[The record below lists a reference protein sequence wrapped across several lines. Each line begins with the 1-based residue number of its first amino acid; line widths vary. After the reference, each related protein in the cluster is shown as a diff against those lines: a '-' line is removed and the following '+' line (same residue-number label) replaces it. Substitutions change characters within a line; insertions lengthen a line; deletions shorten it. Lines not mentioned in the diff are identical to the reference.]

1 MSQASPNPTGA
12 RRFDVCIRGAG
23 VVGQT
28 LALLLARERLKVAL
42 VAAPRP
48 AASPVPDVRAYALNT
63 AARSLLQSVRGW
75 PDEAAGDAR
84 PAVTPVTRMEVHG
97 DDGGDLH
104 FSAQDQGVD
113 ALNWIVDVPALEK
126 RLADAV
132 GFQGG
137 IERVSAPVPAAL
149 TVVCEGRR
157 SSTRAELGLDY
168 DVRPYPHKAIAARLT
183 TERPHGGVARQWFV
197 RGEILALLPLDGASG
212 NSVALVWSVPTQQS
226 EDWLA
231 APPEALVQALQERCG
246 QVLGAMQ
253 LGGPA
258 QAWPLELSRA
268 RRWIA
273 QTAQGSVA
281 LAGDAA
287 HAMHPLAG
295 QGLNVGLADAAALAR
310 VIHERE
316 FWREPGDLRLLRRYE
331 RARQAEVSAMGWLT
345 DGLFGLFGQP
355 DSRVQALRNWGMS
368 GVDRLGPLKHW
379 LARKAMGQAA

>member
-1 MSQASPNPTGA
+1 MALPSPSPAAA

-42 VAAPRP
+42 VASPRP
-48 AASPVPDVRAYALNT
+48 PAAAPDVRAYALNT
-63 AARSLLQSVRGW
+63 SARALLQSLRAW
-75 PDEAAGDAR
+75 PEDGDAGP

-104 FSAQDQGVD
+104 FSAADQGVE
-113 ALNWIVDVPALEK
+113 ALTWIVDVPALEK
-126 RLADAV
+126 RLADAI

-137 IERVSAPVPAAL
+137 IERVNEPVPAAL
-149 TVVCEGRR
+149 TVVCEGKR
-157 SSTRAELGLDY
+157 SATREELGLEF
-168 DVRPYPHKAIAARLT
+168 DVRPYPHKAVAARLT
-183 TERPHGGVARQWFV
+183 TEQPHGGVARQWFA
-197 RGEILALLPLDGASG
+197 RGEILALLPLDGAQG
-212 NSVALVWSVPTQQS
+212 NSVALVWSVPAQQS
-226 EDWLA
+226 EEWLA
-231 APPEALVQALQERCG
+231 ADPQALAQAVQERCG
-246 QVLGAMQ
+246 SALGGMQ
-253 LGGPA
+253 LQGPA

-295 QGLNVGLADAAALAR
+295 QGLNVGLADAAELAR
-310 VIHERE
+310 VVHERE
-316 FWREPGDLRLLRRYE
+316 FWRELGDLKLLRRYE
-331 RARQAEVSAMGWLT
+331 RARQAEVGAMGWLT
-345 DGLFGLFGQP
+345 DGLFGLFGQT

-379 LARKAMGQAA
+379 LARKAMGQTA

>member
-1 MSQASPNPTGA
+1 MALPSPSPAAA

-42 VAAPRP
+42 VASPRP
-48 AASPVPDVRAYALNT
+48 PAAATDVRAYALNT
-63 AARSLLQSVRGW
+63 SARALLQSLRAW
-75 PDEAAGDAR
+75 PEDGDAGP

-104 FSAQDQGVD
+104 FSAADQGVE
-113 ALNWIVDVPALEK
+113 ALTWIVDVPALEK
-126 RLADAV
+126 RLADAIS
-132 GFQGG
+132 FQGG
-137 IERVSAPVPAAL
+137 IERVNEPVPAAL
-149 TVVCEGRR
+149 TVVCEGKR
-157 SSTRAELGLDY
+157 SATREELGLEF
-168 DVRPYPHKAIAARLT
+168 DVRPYPHKAVAARLT
-183 TERPHGGVARQWFV
+183 TEQPHGGVARQWFA
-197 RGEILALLPLDGASG
+197 RGEILALLPLDGAQG
-212 NSVALVWSVPTQQS
+212 NSVALVWSVPAQQS
-226 EDWLA
+226 EEWLA
-231 APPEALVQALQERCG
+231 ADPQALAQAVQERCG
-246 QVLGAMQ
+246 SALGGMQ
-253 LGGPA
+253 LQGPA

-295 QGLNVGLADAAALAR
+295 QGLNVGLADAAKLAR
-310 VIHERE
+310 VVHERE
-316 FWREPGDLRLLRRYE
+316 FWRELGDLKLLRRYE
-331 RARQAEVSAMGWLT
+331 RARQAEVGAMGWLT
-345 DGLFGLFGQP
+345 DGLFGLFGQT

-379 LARKAMGQAA
+379 LARKAMGQTA